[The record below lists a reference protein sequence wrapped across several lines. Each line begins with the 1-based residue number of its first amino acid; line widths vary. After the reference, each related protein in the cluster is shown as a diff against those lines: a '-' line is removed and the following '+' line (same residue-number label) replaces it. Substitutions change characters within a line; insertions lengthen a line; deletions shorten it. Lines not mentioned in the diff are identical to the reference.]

1 MARPRKTPILDNSVW
16 AAALEGLEMQK
27 HRLEEQIRQ
36 VRAMMGAPRR
46 GRPPASPS
54 SISIPSVESAAPAPS
69 KSGGRRTLSP
79 AARKRIAAAQKKR
92 WEAFRKKKEG
102 SGGE

>member
-1 MARPRKTPILDNSVW
+1 VW

-46 GRPPASPS
+46 GRPPASP
-54 SISIPSVESAAPAPS
+54 AAPISAPGEGVPAA
-69 KSGGRRTLSP
+69 KSGGKRTLSP

-102 SGGE
+102 AGEGE